1 MDSKNSL
8 ENKIAFLTGINGGI
22 GKEIARQL
30 LDKNVRIIGLTS
42 HIKKKKN
49 IFLSLSEHKNLIE
62 IYPCNLSDSKSVDSV
77 CHKVIEKYGYPD
89 FIINNAASLDLKNLE
104 KFSFDEIN
112 SAFQINILSA
122 IQICKIF
129 IPGFKTRKS
138 GSIINICSSSAY
150 TGGGTS
156 GHTVYSSTKHALLGF
171 SRALDEEVRNL
182 NIRVGT
188 ISPAGVATDMVKNR
202 TDLDQGSMMSTEE
215 VAEAV
220 LYLLKSQGKGIIYE
234 MRMWRMLR

>member
-1 MDSKNSL
+1 MDLKNNL
-8 ENKIAFLTGINGGI
+8 DNKIAFLTGINGGI
-22 GKEIARQL
+22 GKEIARKL
-30 LDKNVRIIGLTS
+30 LDNNVRIIGLTS

-49 IFLSLSEHKNLIE
+49 ILFSLEEHKNLVE
-62 IYPCNLSDSKSVDSV
+62 IYACDLSNNKSVDRV

-89 FIINNAASLDLKNLE
+89 FIINNAASLELKDLE
-104 KFSFDEIN
+104 KFNVNEIN
-112 SAFQINILSA
+112 SAFQINILSP
-122 IQICKIF
+122 IQICKTF
-129 IPGFKTRKS
+129 IPGFKARKF

-150 TGGGTS
+150 SGGGTS

-171 SRALDEEVRNL
+171 SRALDEEVRKL

-202 TDLDQGSMMSTEE
+202 TDLDQNSMMSTEE

-220 LYLLKSQGKGIIYE
+220 IYLLKSQGKGIIYE